1 MVRLG
6 FSIKISSSHLHYHSF
21 TLSHFHFHTFTL
33 SLLHFHNFTFT
44 EEAFLWSGL
53 VSQLKSH
60 LPPSSPPPP
69 TRRCPP
75 PPPPGLVSQLKSHL
89 PTDQL
94 DRPVWGLV
102 IHGLATSELK
112 KNCETNCTNRRTA
125 TSKYLPSESS
135 FILFATHPS
144 AEE

>member
-1 MVRLG
+1 M
-6 FSIKISSSHLHYHSF
+6 
-21 TLSHFHFHTFTL
+21 
-33 SLLHFHNFTFT
+33 
-44 EEAFLWSGL
+44 WSGL

-112 KNCETNCTNRRTA
+112 KNCETNCTTNGRTA
-125 TSKYLPSESS
+125 TSKYLPSQSS
-135 FILFATHPS
+135 FISFATHPS

>member
-1 MVRLG
+1 MDFCCQRVEEDRSHNNIKSCLRFRLAG
-6 FSIKISSSHLHYHSF
+6 LFDLVTTKRDQETAVDFDFEQEIIRESR
-21 TLSHFHFHTFTL
+21 
-33 SLLHFHNFTFT
+33 
-44 EEAFLWSGL
+44 EEAFVWSD
-53 VSQLKSH
+53 
-60 LPPSSPPPP
+60 
-69 TRRCPP
+69 
-75 PPPPGLVSQLKSHL
+75 LVSQLKSHL

-112 KNCETNCTNRRTA
+112 KNCETNCTTDGRTA
-125 TSKYLPSESS
+125 TSKYLPSQSS